1 MSELDLSPAVRWQLR
16 IVAVAFFMEMLDA
29 TIINTALP
37 SMALGLG
44 VNPLQMHSVVVAYIL
59 TVAIML
65 PASGWVA
72 DRFGLRNTLLWAVG
86 LFATGSLC
94 CALSRDLHELV
105 ASRVLQGVGGA
116 MMLPVA
122 RLAVLRLVPR
132 SQLMAAMNL
141 VTIPGLVGPLL
152 GPPLGGVLVEY
163 ASWHWIFLINL
174 PVALIGF
181 IAIWRLMIDG
191 RQPPGRFDWRGFGL
205 LAILMACLT
214 LALEGASHESKTRS
228 PHLLLWV
235 VAGASGLVYLWHARR
250 YATPLFS
257 LRLLD
262 HPSFRLGL
270 IGNLLARIG
279 SGALPFITPLFM
291 QVGLGVS
298 PIWAGLTMIPI
309 VLGSMGMK
317 TMVVTLVKRLGYRH
331 VLVVASLALA
341 VNMLL
346 FAWAG
351 LHGIYWV
358 LPILLLLLGM
368 INSLRFSTMNNLTLK
383 DLPDELAS
391 AGNSLLSM
399 VMQLSMSLGVT
410 LVGYLLSLHV
420 RTAMASGE
428 ALHEAFMQTYL
439 WLGLVLAAP
448 ALVFMRLPRRS

>member
-37 SMALGLG
+37 SMALSLG

-94 CALSRDLHELV
+94 CALSRELHELV
-105 ASRVLQGVGGA
+105 AARVLQGIGGA

-205 LAILMACLT
+205 LAMLMACLT
-214 LALEGASHESKTRS
+214 LALEGASHESETQS
-228 PHLLLWV
+228 SHLLLWG
-235 VAGASGLVYLWHARR
+235 VAVASGLIYLWHARR

-257 LRLLD
+257 LRLLE
-262 HPSFRLGL
+262 HRSFRLGL
-270 IGNLLARIG
+270 VGNLLARIG

-317 TMVVTLVKRLGYRH
+317 TMVVTLVKQLGYRA
-331 VLVVASLALA
+331 VLVGASLALS

-351 LHGIYWV
+351 LQALYWL

-420 RTAMASGE
+420 RTAMASGD
-428 ALHEAFMQTYL
+428 ALHDAFMQTYL